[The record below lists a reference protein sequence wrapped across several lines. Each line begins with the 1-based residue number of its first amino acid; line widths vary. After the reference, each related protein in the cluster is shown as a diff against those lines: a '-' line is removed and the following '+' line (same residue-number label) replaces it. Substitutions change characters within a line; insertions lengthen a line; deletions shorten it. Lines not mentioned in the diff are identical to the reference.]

1 MKEYELMN
9 KLERVNAPPD
19 FEQRV
24 MTLLSE
30 RKKKKKRTVVFGY
43 SLAGAF
49 STVAVLFI
57 ILNIFILPQRAP
69 LDFASGEQGISSDY
83 KRGIQPRQRETI
95 PIIEA
100 VDYSGEIEALRYGPS
115 AVYILEEVS
124 DKTDARIKY

>member
-19 FEQRV
+19 FEQKV
-24 MTLLSE
+24 MALLSV
-30 RKKKKKRTVVFGY
+30 RKKKKKRTAVFGY

-57 ILNIFILPQRAP
+57 ILNLFVLPQRAP
-69 LDFASGEQGISSDY
+69 LDLAGIERSSLLDY
-83 KRGIQPRQRETI
+83 QRSPQPGQRTTI

-100 VDYSGEIEALRYGPS
+100 VDYSGEIEALRSGPS

-124 DKTDARIKY
+124 NKTDARIKY

>member
-9 KLERVNAPPD
+9 KLERVNAPPG

-24 MTLLSE
+24 MSLLSE

-57 ILNIFILPQRAP
+57 ILNLFVLPQRAP
-69 LDFASGEQGISSDY
+69 LDFSGDERGSLPDYQRGLQPSQG
-83 KRGIQPRQRETI
+83 TV

-100 VDYSGEIEALRYGPS
+100 LDYSGEIEALRYGPS